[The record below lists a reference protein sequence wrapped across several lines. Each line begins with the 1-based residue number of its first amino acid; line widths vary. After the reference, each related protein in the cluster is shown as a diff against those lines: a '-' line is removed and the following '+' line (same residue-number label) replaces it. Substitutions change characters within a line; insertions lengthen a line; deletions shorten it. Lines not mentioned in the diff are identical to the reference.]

1 MSSGRMTVIKPADA
15 LSIEASN
22 DLDDPIYGTPAI
34 VGRDLFVRG
43 ANYLWAFRG
52 E

>member
-1 MSSGRMTVIKPADA
+1 MTVIKTGDA
-15 LSIEASN
+15 LSIESSN
-22 DLDDPIYGTPAI
+22 ELDDPIYGTPAI

-43 ANYLWAFRG
+43 ANHLWAFRG